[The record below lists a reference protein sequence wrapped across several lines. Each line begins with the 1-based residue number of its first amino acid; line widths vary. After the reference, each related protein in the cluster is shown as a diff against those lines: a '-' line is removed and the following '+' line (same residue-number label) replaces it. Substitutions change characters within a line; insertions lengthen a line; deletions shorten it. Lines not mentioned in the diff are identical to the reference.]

1 MGFIIQ
7 YFNYRL
13 HYRRFF
19 MSNQLRILII
29 GAHPDDC
36 EFTAAGTAALWAKR
50 GDKVCFV
57 SVSNGDAGHHEMGGG
72 RLAQR
77 RHTEALAAAAIIGIE
92 YVILDNHDGEI
103 LPSLTIRHQIIDLIR
118 TYQPDLILSP
128 RPNDYHPDHRY
139 TAQLI
144 QDAAYMVT
152 VPNVRAGVPN
162 LMYNPVIAYV
172 SDTFQKPTPFAP
184 DVVVAIDT
192 TVEAKVDMLDC
203 HVSQVYEWLP
213 WNGGYLA
220 EVPSEASARRS
231 WLRNRLDQRL
241 QRDAHTYRHKL
252 ITSYGVIHGATI
264 KYAEAFEGCEYG
276 APLDATAI
284 ARLFPFVGQ

>member
-1 MGFIIQ
+1 
-7 YFNYRL
+7 
-13 HYRRFF
+13 
-19 MSNQLRILII
+19 MSSKLRILII

-50 GDKVCFV
+50 GDAVCFV

-77 RHTEALAAAAIIGIE
+77 RYQESLAAAAVIGID
-92 YVILDNHDGEI
+92 YVIMDNHDGAIMPTLE
-103 LPSLTIRHQIIDLIR
+103 LRHQLIDLIR
-118 TYQPDLILSP
+118 SYKPDLILSP

-152 VPNVRAGVPN
+152 VPNVRAGVAN

-172 SDTFQKPTPFAP
+172 SDHFKKPSPFAP
-184 DVVVAIDT
+184 DVVVDIDS
-192 TVEAKVDMLDC
+192 TVDAKVAMLDC
-203 HVSQVYEWLP
+203 HVSQMYEWLP

-220 EVPSEASARRS
+220 DVPRDALGRRT
-231 WLRNRLDQRL
+231 WLRQRL
-241 QRDAHTYRHKL
+241 EERLKRDAHLYRDL
-252 ITSYGVIHGATI
+252 LVQGYGARGATVT
-264 KYAEAFEGCEYG
+264 YAEAFEGCEYG
-276 APLDATAI
+276 APLDAAAI
-284 ARLFPFVGQ
+284 ARLFPFVRA

>member
-1 MGFIIQ
+1 
-7 YFNYRL
+7 
-13 HYRRFF
+13 

-77 RHTEALAAAAIIGIE
+77 RHSEALAAAAIIGIE

-118 TYQPDLILSP
+118 TFQPDLILSP

-152 VPNVRAGVPN
+152 VPNVRASVPN

-192 TVEAKVDMLDC
+192 TVEAKVDMLAC

-231 WLRNRLDQRL
+231 WLRNHLDQRL